1 MPNIVGIS
9 TCKGRLEHVKQS
21 SKSFLESANNNAQ
34 YLLVDYNC
42 PEKTGQW
49 VLDNYSNANV
59 LSIRNNSD
67 IFHKTVALNAGARYA
82 INNLNA
88 DYLMFFDA
96 DTIVKPGLF
105 EFISSLLKKDGFI
118 ITTNNKHT
126 KDLTGFIIL
135 STKMFRE
142 SGGYEESFRGW
153 GAEDLE
159 FRIRLYAKHKYSFNM
174 IEPDFL
180 TNIPHES
187 DLRVKYYSDKDQW
200 ISNNRNV
207 IRMKRMFNTYRSGD
221 LKKYKDFEDSD
232 KIGQLLG
239 DF

>member
-21 SKSFLESANNNAQ
+21 SKSFLDAANNNVQ

-49 VLDNYSNANV
+49 VLDNYPNANV
-59 LSIRNNSD
+59 LSINNNSD
-67 IFHKTVALNAGARYA
+67 IFHKTVALNAGAKYA
-82 INNLNA
+82 INTLKA

-96 DTIVKPGLF
+96 DTIVRPGF
-105 EFISSLLKKDGFI
+105 FIDSLLKKDRFI
-118 ITTNNKHT
+118 ITTSNKHT
-126 KDLTGFIIL
+126 KDLTGFIIIP
-135 STKMFRE
+135 TQMFRE

-159 FRIRLYAKHKYSFNM
+159 FRIRLYAKHKYSFDM

-180 TNIPHES
+180 SSIPHES
-187 DLRVKYYSDKDQW
+187 ELRVKNYPDKDQW
-200 ISNNRNV
+200 VSNGRNV
-207 IRMKRMFNTYRSGD
+207 NRMKRMFNTYRDGD
-221 LKKYKDFEDSD
+221 LKYYKDFEDGD

-239 DF
+239 DS